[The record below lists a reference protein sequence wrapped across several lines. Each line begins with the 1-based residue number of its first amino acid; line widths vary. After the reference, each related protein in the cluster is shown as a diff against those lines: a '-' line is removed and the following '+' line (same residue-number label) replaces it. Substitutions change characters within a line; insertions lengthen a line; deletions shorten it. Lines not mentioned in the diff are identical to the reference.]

1 MHLLVTDRLSCPRC
15 GPTFGLILMAD
26 DLRDRRVL
34 EGALGCANCRE
45 RYPVRGG
52 FGDLRP
58 PPRGPL
64 PEFGMSDSVR
74 VGGGSSPV
82 PDAPVEHSTSP
93 DDPAEAAFRLAALL
107 GVREG
112 PGLILLAGGWA
123 SLAGRLAA
131 RIDEI
136 EVVALDPA
144 LHGAGEEAGVSRL
157 TAGAGLPFF
166 SSALRGVALEGAQL
180 AEWEGEAIRVLA
192 PGARLVVRDPP
203 PGLSSRLEARGLQPL
218 LETRR
223 YVVAQRG

>member
-1 MHLLVTDRLSCPRC
+1 
-15 GPTFGLILMAD
+15 
-26 DLRDRRVL
+26 
-34 EGALGCANCRE
+34 
-45 RYPVRGG
+45 
-52 FGDLRP
+52 
-58 PPRGPL
+58 
-64 PEFGMSDSVR
+64 MSDSVR